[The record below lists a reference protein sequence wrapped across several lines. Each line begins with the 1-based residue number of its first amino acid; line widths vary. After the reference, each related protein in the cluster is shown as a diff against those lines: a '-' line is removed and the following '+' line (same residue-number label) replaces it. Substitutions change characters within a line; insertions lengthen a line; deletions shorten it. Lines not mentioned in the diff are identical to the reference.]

1 MAVLTMEVVHRLHHA
16 LDFRAFLDGSLLE
29 FISYELDPR
38 RTGEAATDAPT
49 RADGDAEAER
59 V

>member
-1 MAVLTMEVVHRLHHA
+1 MEVVHRLHHA